1 MLDQLVGALP
11 VPCII
16 RRGRLARTDP
26 LCLAEPVHCALVAV
40 GKTNER
46 EIEMI
51 DDKPTLIEKQ
61 SKDFKIRIVYSNIV
75 AFIGLV
81 FALIGIP
88 VMAAGG
94 NPLPLLV
101 IGMLIIIGAW
111 IYQAVVKGFSWWHHG

>member
-16 RRGRLARTDP
+16 RRGRPACIDP
-26 LCLAEPVHCALVAV
+26 LRHAEPIHCALVAV
-40 GKTNER
+40 RKANEG

-81 FALIGIP
+81 FSLIGIP

-101 IGMLIIIGAW
+101 IGMLIVIGAG

>member
-1 MLDQLVGALP
+1 
-11 VPCII
+11 
-16 RRGRLARTDP
+16 
-26 LCLAEPVHCALVAV
+26 
-40 GKTNER
+40 
-46 EIEMI
+46 MI

-101 IGMLIIIGAW
+101 IGMLIVIGAG